1 MPAPRGGV
9 TWKSEI
15 TSLSFPTTG
24 KTDLIDITREVS
36 LRVRESGI
44 SEGSV
49 LIFVPGSTAAL
60 TTIEYES
67 GVIEDLREAIARL
80 APDNLNYRHDAR
92 WGDGNGYSHVRAA
105 LLGPSL
111 TIPVIEGKLVLG
123 TWQQVI
129 LCDFDNRPRKRQ
141 VVVQVTGDRRVQGP
155 VREGSGLE
163 VPRIVYGVS
172 SFLHCT
178 PATRPQ
184 YTVDDGT
191 DGTDGIDR

>member
-1 MPAPRGGV
+1 MDIKNYA
-9 TWKSEI
+9 
-15 TSLSFPTTG
+15 LSFPTTG

-36 LRVRESGI
+36 LRIRESGI

-67 GVIEDLREAIARL
+67 GAIEDLREAIARL

-105 LLGPSL
+105 LLGASL

-141 VVVQVTGDRRVQGP
+141 VVLQVTGNRVRAE
-155 VREGSGLE
+155 RE
-163 VPRIVYGVS
+163 
-172 SFLHCT
+172 
-178 PATRPQ
+178 
-184 YTVDDGT
+184 
-191 DGTDGIDR
+191 